1 MEIIK
6 PYITENIK
14 KYGEQSILESLG
26 SFPKQRQMS
35 DKITEKL
42 FDKVYGIHQDTFFVG
57 LEEFGDPNIKIAE
70 ITKKFPRNPTAF
82 RRGMNWENYIF

>member
-42 FDKVYGIHQDTFFVG
+42 FDRVF
-57 LEEFGDPNIKIAE
+57 
-70 ITKKFPRNPTAF
+70 
-82 RRGMNWENYIF
+82 